1 MRLDPGERSILA
13 TFGQY
18 PRAVAA
24 REALL
29 GAGFRTVQVDRIGAG
44 GYDPEPDRA
53 RLRTGETPTQG
64 VVWQDETGKLPGDD
78 VRPLVAAMPEVS
90 GMAGPLVAGG
100 HGVLL
105 TAVVPEERLEEAL
118 DIIRRLGGRC

>member
-13 TFGQY
+13 SFRQY
-18 PRAVAA
+18 TQALAA
-24 REALL
+24 REALVR
-29 GAGFRTVQVDRIGAG
+29 AGFRTVQVDRVGAA

-64 VVWQDETGKLPGDD
+64 VVWQDATGKLPGDD

-90 GMAGPLVAGG
+90 GMAGPLVAEG

-105 TAVVPEERLEEAL
+105 TAVVPEARAEEAL
-118 DIIRRLGGRC
+118 DILRRLGGRC